1 MRRAVFLD
9 RDGVINRKAET
20 EDEYVTRWEQVEIFA
35 DVARS
40 IAWLNRDGFKVYV
53 VTNQRSVAKRLIT
66 ANELES
72 LHHRLCAQLA
82 EGGARI
88 DAIYYCP
95 HELEPACDCR
105 KPKPG
110 MLFRAAREHDIDL
123 EKSWMIGDSEKDV
136 EAGKQA
142 GCKTVRLIPSGES
155 AKTAADF
162 VAPSLLS
169 AVHTILEARRVPE
182 RPCGADH

>member
-1 MRRAVFLD
+1 
-9 RDGVINRKAET
+9 
-20 EDEYVTRWEQVEIFA
+20 
-35 DVARS
+35 
-40 IAWLNRDGFKVYV
+40 
-53 VTNQRSVAKRLIT
+53 
-66 ANELES
+66 
-72 LHHRLCAQLA
+72 
-82 EGGARI
+82 
-88 DAIYYCP
+88 
-95 HELEPACDCR
+95 
-105 KPKPG
+105 
-110 MLFRAAREHDIDL
+110 MLFRAAREYDIDL

-182 RPCGADH
+182 RPCGADQ